1 MLLRNAIFAMKTR
14 VSASQIF
21 NTQFLLNVIAYQQEM
36 FIYIRGFS
44 FPNICVRRKRNNQNT

>member
-36 FIYIRGFS
+36 LI
-44 FPNICVRRKRNNQNT
+44 